1 MLDAL
6 YRRRLEHDLQVWRER
21 GWVTPEAATA
31 ILGTVEV
38 DGRPRTAIIVGFLG
52 AILIAFAAIAFVAA
66 NWVDMARPIRLAI
79 LVGGMTLCY
88 GTAVF
93 LNRARHPWFADAA
106 VFAGAA
112 LFGAAIML
120 VAQSYH
126 ISGDYPDAL
135 LMWGAGALFAAV
147 FGPSRAALALSII
160 VLGLWSWYETFD
172 YDWIIHWPFLI
183 ALALIA
189 IVSGAWNW
197 RQGMHLVVLA
207 LGTWIAVVAIRLA
220 EHLDWSAA
228 AVACVSMAS
237 ALAMFAAGRY
247 LTSRT
252 MWPRTGRFGTVLS
265 IYGLFAFLALFILLQ
280 LAMRE
285 GPSPDYADDRV
296 ALIAAVVL
304 AGASTAFLIAACST
318 VRAIVYDAA
327 LPIIVAFAAVG
338 LTWAA
343 STNAGLTDSLALQ
356 VLLGILALVAGI
368 WAVANGNRRNSRAS
382 ATFGLL
388 AFAGE
393 VLYLYF
399 VTFGTLLNTALFFLI
414 GGILLIAL
422 AAVLV
427 RLQRRLSPQDPGET
441 HATDAPVE
449 LVETGD
455 PS

>member
-6 YRRRLEHDLQVWRER
+6 YRRRLEHDLQVWREH
-21 GWVTPEAATA
+21 GWVTPKAATA
-31 ILGTVEV
+31 ILETVKV
-38 DGRPRTAIIVGFLG
+38 DGHPRTAIIVGFLG

-66 NWVDMARPIRLAI
+66 NWVDMARPVRLAI
-79 LVGGMTLCY
+79 LVGGMAFCY
-88 GTAVF
+88 GAAIF

-112 LFGAAIML
+112 LFGAAIIL

-135 LMWGAGALFAAV
+135 LLWGAGALFAAV
-147 FGPSRAALALSII
+147 LGPSRAALALAIV

-172 YDWIIHWPFLI
+172 YAWIVHWPFLI
-183 ALALIA
+183 VLALVA
-189 IVSGAWNW
+189 VVAGAWNW

-207 LGTWIAVVAIRLA
+207 LGTWISVVVIRLA
-220 EHLDWSAA
+220 DHLNWSAA
-228 AVACVSMAS
+228 AAACLSAAI
-237 ALAMFAAGRY
+237 ALALFSAGRY

-265 IYGLFAFLALFILLQ
+265 IYGLFGFLALFILLQ

-285 GPSPDYADDRV
+285 GPSPDYDHDRA
-296 ALIAAVVL
+296 ALIAAAVL
-304 AGASTAFLIAACST
+304 AGSGAAFLIAACST
-318 VRAIVYDAA
+318 VRAVLYDAA
-327 LPIIVAFAAVG
+327 LPIAIAFAAVG

-343 STNAGLTDSLALQ
+343 SENPGFTDSLALH
-356 VLLGILALVAGI
+356 VLLGILALVAGL
-368 WAVANGNRRNSRAS
+368 WAVANGNRRNGRAS

-399 VTFGTLLNTALFFLI
+399 VTFGTLLDTALFFLI
-414 GGILLIAL
+414 GGILLIGL

-427 RLQRRLSPQDPGET
+427 RLQRRLSAQESGGTPET
-441 HATDAPVE
+441 PE
-449 LVETGD
+449 LVEPGAA
-455 PS
+455 S